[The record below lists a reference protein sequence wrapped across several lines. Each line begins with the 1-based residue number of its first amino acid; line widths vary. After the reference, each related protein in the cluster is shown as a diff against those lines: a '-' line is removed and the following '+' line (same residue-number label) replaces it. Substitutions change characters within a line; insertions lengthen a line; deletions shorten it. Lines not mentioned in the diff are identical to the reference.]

1 MFNKYAPLSFQKSLN
16 ISDHEKDV
24 IFALFDEVV
33 RFTGLNKN
41 SKKIKTIKII
51 PGSEINADETN
62 AANFVNSSPNNEL
75 KVIGE
80 YNFKNNTV
88 AIDKDHFHNKNIW
101 YHEFAH
107 ALDYQFGFSIDNTFG
122 TIVEDYQ
129 AQILNLSLNDLYDVS
144 FAKTE
149 YITEPDEI
157 FANGVACYLSS
168 FEAFQFKSLSI
179 DPKWFDIENV
189 PFYVSDYESHEVTM
203 NLLREFSGFVQEF
216 SYKNF
221 SYSNKL
227 MYDLKDAITKLKTV

>member
-1 MFNKYAPLSFQKSLN
+1 MFNKYAPLSFHKSLN

-24 IFALFDEVV
+24 IFSLFDEVV
-33 RFTGLNKN
+33 RFTGLHNV

-62 AANFVNSSPNNEL
+62 AANFVNSSDNNEL
-75 KVIGE
+75 KVVGE

-88 AIDKDHFHNKNIW
+88 AIHKDYFHDKNIW

-107 ALDYQFGFSIDNTFG
+107 ALDYQFNFSTDDLFES
-122 TIVEDYQ
+122 IVEEYQ
-129 AQILNLSLNDLYDVS
+129 TQIWNLSLSDHYDVS
-144 FAKTE
+144 FSKTE

-179 DPKWFDIENV
+179 DQKWFYIENV

-203 NLLREFSGFVQEF
+203 GLLRKFSGFVQQF
-216 SYKNF
+216 SYNKFLYDNNMIRNFKNV
-221 SYSNKL
+221 
-227 MYDLKDAITKLKTV
+227 MTKN

>member
-1 MFNKYAPLSFQKSLN
+1 MLNKYAPLSFHKSLN
-16 ISDHEKDV
+16 ISEHEKDV
-24 IFALFDEVV
+24 IFSLFDEVV
-33 RFTGLNKN
+33 RFTGLHNI

-62 AANFVNSSPNNEL
+62 AANFVNSSSNNEL

-88 AIDKDHFHNKNIW
+88 AVDKDHFHDKNIW

-107 ALDYQFGFSIDNTFG
+107 ALDYQFNFSIDDLFG
-122 TIVEDYQ
+122 SIVEEYQ
-129 AQILNLSLNDLYDVS
+129 AQILNLSLSDIYDVS
-144 FAKTE
+144 FSKTE

-168 FEAFQFKSLSI
+168 FEAFQFKSLGI
-179 DPKWFDIENV
+179 DQKWFDIENV

-203 NLLREFSGFVQEF
+203 SLLREFSGFVQQVSHNKF
-216 SYKNF
+216 LYDNNMIRNFKNV
-221 SYSNKL
+221 
-227 MYDLKDAITKLKTV
+227 MTKN

>member
-1 MFNKYAPLSFQKSLN
+1 MFNKYAPLSFHKSLN

-24 IFALFDEVV
+24 IFSLFDEVV
-33 RFTGLNKN
+33 RFTGLHNL

-62 AANFVNSSPNNEL
+62 AANFVNSSSNNEL

-88 AIDKDHFHNKNIW
+88 AVDKDHFHDKNIW

-107 ALDYQFGFSIDNTFG
+107 ALDYQFDFSIDDLFES
-122 TIVEDYQ
+122 IVEEYQ

-144 FAKTE
+144 FSKTE

-179 DPKWFDIENV
+179 DQKWFDIENV

-203 NLLREFSGFVQEF
+203 SLLREFSGFVQQVSHNKF
-216 SYKNF
+216 SYDNTLISNLKNV
-221 SYSNKL
+221 
-227 MYDLKDAITKLKTV
+227 MTKIK